1 LYKTPTSLNLT
12 AITTDV
18 LGSTW
23 GKLFL
28 ADCALAIFVCCLAIH
43 AMSVRI
49 LFAMGRDNNLPMGQ
63 RWSSVSKTR
72 RVPVFPAVFV
82 GVVSALILAFNIYN
96 PYAFT
101 IIISL
106 GIIWMYLAYLG
117 VTIPLLQRR
126 LAGWPDNASS
136 NRPGLFSLGG
146 LGVITNVIAI
156 VYGAAMAVNLSWPR
170 DYYYGPKFY
179 QQYGPILGVAAV
191 VIVGLVLYYGYQQ
204 TRMEV
209 LPEHRADQNV
219 PLSVAMGEPPPIHG
233 GP

>member
-1 LYKTPTSLNLT
+1 
-12 AITTDV
+12 
-18 LGSTW
+18 
-23 GKLFL
+23 
-28 ADCALAIFVCCLAIH
+28 
-43 AMSVRI
+43 
-49 LFAMGRDNNLPMGQ
+49 
-63 RWSSVSKTR
+63 
-72 RVPVFPAVFV
+72 VFPAVFV